1 MKNKKSF
8 FQILFTTVFV
18 LIFSTSCEDALVE
31 DPRTFLSQETVF
43 SSKGGAISA
52 TLGIYE
58 PFRENNLYGWWLL
71 GNLEFWSDYIF
82 GRGSQANASLYKL
95 ASRGIGRVGNIWRGG
110 YNVINRANIVIQ
122 QLNEKDIPGVDGN
135 LKNELL
141 AEARFL
147 RALSYFHLVR
157 LFGDCP
163 IRTEPELD
171 ISKLAISRSP
181 EAEVYNAILADLDFA
196 EENLPNVGYNDGR
209 ATRWSASGLLSIVYL
224 TRSQWSEAAAKAKEI
239 MDSGL
244 FSIVEVEVPED
255 FQKIFGP
262 DVVTHSEEI
271 FSLKHARIQG
281 LEFEP
286 LWLMHRSGS
295 GYSLGGNA
303 FAWYGNPD
311 SWLGDWMAEIGGPD
325 LRTTDWMYNGPEDE
339 QFLSAEIPMLFKKFR
354 DTESDLP
361 GNDFPIVR
369 YSEIL
374 LIFAEATSQANG
386 GPTPDAYEA
395 ANMIRRRAYGLPI
408 DMPNPEADLAE
419 GLNAAD
425 FQDEI
430 LLERA
435 KEFVMEGKRWYDLL
449 RTGKTLEVI
458 RAAGPS
464 KAAIQEK
471 HLKWPIPSEEID
483 NNEGMTQ
490 ADQNPGW

>member
-1 MKNKKSF
+1 MNKKIIYKLCLGF
-8 FQILFTTVFV
+8 VF
-18 LIFSTSCEDALVE
+18 LCCASACEDALIE
-31 DPRTFLSQETVF
+31 EPRTFLSQETVF
-43 SSKGGAISA
+43 SSRAGVTSA

-58 PFRENNLYGWWLL
+58 PFREGNLYGWWLL

-82 GRGSQANASLYKL
+82 GRGSQANASLYQL
-95 ASRGIGRVGNIWRGG
+95 GSRGIGRVGNIWRGA
-110 YNVINRANIVIQ
+110 YSVINRANIVIQ
-122 QLNEKDIPGVDGN
+122 QLNEREIPGVDAT
-135 LKNELL
+135 LASELE

-163 IRTEPELD
+163 LRTMPETD
-171 ISKLAISRSP
+171 QANLAIPRSP
-181 EAEVYNAILADLDFA
+181 EEEVYAQIFTDLDFA
-196 EENLPNVGYNDGR
+196 EKNLPDVNYNEGR
-209 ATRWSASGLLSIVYL
+209 ATRWSASGLLAIVYL
-224 TRSQWSEAAAKAKEI
+224 TRSEWSDAAAKAKEI
-239 MDSGL
+239 MDSGQ
-244 FSIVEVEVPED
+244 FSLVEVEVPED

-271 FSLKHARIQG
+271 FSLKHARIAG

-286 LWLMHRSGS
+286 LWLMHRAGS

-303 FAWYGNPD
+303 FAWFGNPD
-311 SWLGDWMAEIGGPD
+311 SWLGDWIEEIGGPD
-325 LRTTDWMYNGPEDE
+325 LRTTDWMYNGPQDE

-354 DTESDLP
+354 DTESDIP

-369 YSEIL
+369 YTEIL
-374 LIFAEATSQANG
+374 LIYAEATSQANG

-395 ANMIRRRAYGLPI
+395 ANRVRRRAFGLPP
-408 DMPNPEADLAE
+408 DQSSEEADLPP
-419 GLNAAD
+419 GLSASE

-458 RAAGPS
+458 RASGDK

-483 NNEGMTQ
+483 NNDAMTA

>member
-1 MKNKKSF
+1 MKNNHINKIIF
-8 FQILFTTVFV
+8 GFVLLLFTAGCEDV
-18 LIFSTSCEDALVE
+18 LIEE
-31 DPRTFLSQETVF
+31 PRTFLSQETVF
-43 SSKGGAISA
+43 SSRAGVVSA
-52 TLGIYE
+52 TMGIYE

-82 GRGSQANASLYKL
+82 GRGSQANASLYQL
-95 ASRGIGRVGNIWRGG
+95 ASRGIGRVGNIWRGA
-110 YNVINRANIVIQ
+110 YDVINRANIVIE
-122 QLNEKDIPGVDGN
+122 QLEDKEIPGVDPTT
-135 LKNELL
+135 KNELL
-141 AEARFL
+141 GEARFL
-147 RALSYFHLVR
+147 RGFAYFHLVR
-157 LFGDCP
+157 LFGACP
-163 IRTEPELD
+163 LRTVSVTD
-171 ISKLAISRSP
+171 QANLAIPRSP
-181 EAEVYNAILADLDFA
+181 EDQVYSQILSDLDFA
-196 EENLPNVGYNDGR
+196 EQNLPDVHYNDGR
-209 ATRWSASGLLSIVYL
+209 ATRWSASGLLAIVYL
-224 TRSQWSEAAAKAKEI
+224 TRSQWSEAAAKAKQI
-239 MDSGL
+239 MDSNL
-244 FSIVEVEVPED
+244 FSLVEVEQPED

-311 SWLGDWMAEIGGPD
+311 SWLGEWMAEIGGPD

-339 QFLSAEIPMLFKKFR
+339 QFLSDEIPMLFKKFR
-354 DTESDLP
+354 DTESELP

-369 YSEIL
+369 YTEIL

-386 GPTPDAYEA
+386 GPTAEAYEA
-395 ANMIRRRAYGLPI
+395 ANRVRRRAYGLPL
-408 DMPNPEADLAE
+408 DLTSPEADLPS
-419 GLNAAD
+419 GLSATE

-458 RAAGPS
+458 RAAGPK
-464 KAAIQEK
+464 KAAIEEK

-483 NNEGMTQ
+483 NNEAMTQ

>member
-1 MKNKKSF
+1 MKRITINRF
-8 FQILFTTVFV
+8 LLGFVF
-18 LIFSTSCEDALVE
+18 LLAATACQDALTE
-31 DPRTFLSQETVF
+31 RPRTFLSQETVF
-43 SSKGGAISA
+43 SSRDGAVSA
-52 TLGIYE
+52 TVGIYE
-58 PFRENNLYGWWLL
+58 PFREDDLYGWWLL

-82 GRGSQANASLYKL
+82 GRGSQAPPSLYQL
-95 ASRGIGRVGNIWRGG
+95 NATGITRIGFIWRGA
-110 YNVINRANIVIQ
+110 YNVINRANIVVQ
-122 QLNEKDIPGVDGN
+122 QLEEKEIEGLDN
-135 LKNELL
+135 TLKEQLIG
-141 AEARFL
+141 EARFL

-157 LFGDCP
+157 LFGAVP
-163 IRTEPELD
+163 LRTVPETD
-171 ISKLAISRSP
+171 QSKLAIPRSP
-181 EAEVYNAILADLDFA
+181 VEDVYAQILSDLQFA
-196 EENLPNVGYNDGR
+196 EDNLPDVNYNEGR

-244 FSIVEVEVPED
+244 FQLVEVEKPED
-255 FQKIFGP
+255 FQNIFGP
-262 DVVTHSEEI
+262 TVVTHSEEI
-271 FSLKHARIQG
+271 FSLKHARIEG

-286 LWLMHRSGS
+286 LWLMHRAGS
-295 GYSLGGNA
+295 GYSLNGNA
-303 FAWYGNPD
+303 HAWFGNPD
-311 SWLGDWMAEIGGPD
+311 SWLGDWMKEIGGPD
-325 LRTTDWMYNGPEDE
+325 MRTTDWMYNGPHDE
-339 QFLSAEIPMLFKKFR
+339 QFLSPEIPMLFKKFR
-354 DTESDLP
+354 DPDSDLP

-386 GPTPDAYEA
+386 GPTPEAYEA
-395 ANMIRRRAYGLPI
+395 ANKIRRRARGL
-408 DMPNPEADLAE
+408 DLNTPAPDVDFPP

-458 RAAGPS
+458 RASGVQKS
-464 KAAIQEK
+464 AIQEK
-471 HLKWPIPSEEID
+471 HLKWPIPAVEID

>member
-1 MKNKKSF
+1 MNKKTIYKLSLGF
-8 FQILFTTVFV
+8 FFLLFA
-18 LIFSTSCEDALVE
+18 SSCEDPLME
-31 DPRTFLSQETVF
+31 EPRTFLSQEAVF
-43 SSKGGAISA
+43 SSQAGVVSA

-58 PFRENNLYGWWLL
+58 PFREGNLYGWWLL
-71 GNLEFWSDYIF
+71 GNLEFWSDYMF
-82 GRGSQANASLYKL
+82 GRGSQANASLYQL
-95 ASRGIGRVGNIWRGG
+95 GSRGIGRVGNIWRGA
-110 YNVINRANIVIQ
+110 YSVINRANVVIQ
-122 QLNEKDIPGVDGN
+122 QLNEREIPGVDDK
-135 LKNELL
+135 LKSELE

-163 IRTEPELD
+163 IRTEPETD
-171 ISKLAISRSP
+171 QANLAIPRSP
-181 EAEVYNAILADLDFA
+181 EEEVYAQILADLDFA
-196 EENLPNVGYNDGR
+196 EQNLPDVNYNEGR
-209 ATRWSASGLLSIVYL
+209 ATRWSAGGLLAIVYL
-224 TRSQWSEAAAKAKEI
+224 TRSEWSEAAAKAKEI
-239 MDSGL
+239 MDSGQ
-244 FSIVEVEVPED
+244 FSLVEVEVPED

-271 FSLKHARIQG
+271 FSLKHARIEG

-286 LWLMHRSGS
+286 LWLMHRAGS

-303 FAWYGNPD
+303 FAWFGNPD
-311 SWLGDWMAEIGGPD
+311 SWLGDWMDEIGGPD

-369 YSEIL
+369 YTEIL
-374 LIFAEATSQANG
+374 LIYAEATSQANG

-395 ANMIRRRAYGLPI
+395 ANRVRRRAYGLPL
-408 DMPNPEADLAE
+408 DQPSEEADLPP
-419 GLNAAD
+419 GLSAAD

-458 RAAGPS
+458 RASGPM

-483 NNEGMTQ
+483 NNDAITP

>member
-1 MKNKKSF
+1 MNKKIIYKLFLGFIFLF
-8 FQILFTTVFV
+8 FA
-18 LIFSTSCEDALVE
+18 SACEDALVE
-31 DPRTFLSQETVF
+31 EPRTFLSQEIVF
-43 SSKGGAISA
+43 SSKAGVESA

-58 PFRENNLYGWWLL
+58 PFREDNLYGWWLL

-82 GRGSQANASLYKL
+82 GRGSQANASLYQL
-95 ASRGIGRVGNIWRGG
+95 GSRGIGRVGNIWRGA
-110 YNVINRANIVIQ
+110 YSAINRANIVIQ
-122 QLNEKDIPGVDGN
+122 QLNEKDIPGVDAT
-135 LKNELL
+135 LKSELE

-163 IRTEPELD
+163 LRTVPETD
-171 ISKLAISRSP
+171 QTKLAISRSP
-181 EAEVYNAILADLDFA
+181 VEDVYAQIFSDLDFA
-196 EENLPNVGYNDGR
+196 EKNLPDVNYNEGR
-209 ATRWSASGLLSIVYL
+209 ATRWSATGLLSIVHL
-224 TRSQWSEAAAKAKEI
+224 TRSEWSQAAAKAKEI

-244 FSIVEVEVPED
+244 FSLVEVDVPED

-286 LWLMHRSGS
+286 LWLMHRAGS

-303 FAWYGNPD
+303 FAWFGNPD

-325 LRTTDWMYNGPEDE
+325 LRTTDWMYNGPQDE

-361 GNDFPIVR
+361 GNDFPIIR
-369 YSEIL
+369 YTEIL
-374 LIFAEATSQANG
+374 LIYAEATSQANG

-395 ANMIRRRAYGLPI
+395 ANMVRRRAYGLPL
-408 DMPNPEADLAE
+408 DQPSAEADLPA
-419 GLNAAD
+419 GLSASE

-458 RAAGPS
+458 RAAGPQ

-483 NNEGMTQ
+483 NNDGMTQ

>member
-1 MKNKKSF
+1 MNKKIIYKLCLGF
-8 FQILFTTVFV
+8 VF
-18 LIFSTSCEDALVE
+18 LCCASACEDALIE
-31 DPRTFLSQETVF
+31 EPRTFLSQETVF
-43 SSKGGAISA
+43 SSRAGVTSA

-58 PFRENNLYGWWLL
+58 PFREGNLYGWWLL

-82 GRGSQANASLYKL
+82 GRGSQANASLYIL
-95 ASRGIGRVGNIWRGG
+95 GSRGIGRVGNIWRGA
-110 YNVINRANIVIQ
+110 YSVINRANIVIQ
-122 QLNEKDIPGVDGN
+122 QLNEREIPGVDAT
-135 LKNELL
+135 LASELE

-163 IRTEPELD
+163 LRTMPETD
-171 ISKLAISRSP
+171 QANLAIPRSP
-181 EAEVYNAILADLDFA
+181 EEEVYTQIFTDLDFA
-196 EENLPNVGYNDGR
+196 EKNLPDVNYNEGR
-209 ATRWSASGLLSIVYL
+209 ATRWSASGLLAIVYL
-224 TRSQWSEAAAKAKEI
+224 TRSEWSDAAAKAKEI
-239 MDSGL
+239 MDSGQ
-244 FSIVEVEVPED
+244 FSLVEVEVPED

-271 FSLKHARIQG
+271 FSLKHARIAG

-286 LWLMHRSGS
+286 LWLMHRAGS

-303 FAWYGNPD
+303 FAWFGNPD
-311 SWLGDWMAEIGGPD
+311 SWLGDWIEEIGGPD
-325 LRTTDWMYNGPEDE
+325 LRTTDWMYNGPQDE

-354 DTESDLP
+354 DTESDIP

-369 YSEIL
+369 YTEIL
-374 LIFAEATSQANG
+374 LIYAEATSQANG

-395 ANMIRRRAYGLPI
+395 ANRVRRRAYGLPP
-408 DMPNPEADLAE
+408 DQSSEEADLPP
-419 GLNAAD
+419 GLSASE

-458 RAAGPS
+458 RASGDK

-483 NNEGMTQ
+483 NNNAMTQ